1 MTTPFSTS
9 ITNPVNTKEY
19 EISNA
24 LYIKPQ
30 KGGNRGNLENPK
42 SEISTQFSDTIDD
55 TLFDHLIKQH
65 EYVPPSN
72 TKNKTRRK
80 TTKKPK
86 TRRPIRKLKM
96 RKSKKI
102 IH

>member
-30 KGGNRGNLENPK
+30 KGGNLENPK
-42 SEISTQFSDTIDD
+42 SEISTQFLDTIDD

-72 TKNKTRRK
+72 TTNKTRRK
-80 TTKKPK
+80 KTKKTKNTTTYSK
-86 TRRPIRKLKM
+86 T
-96 RKSKKI
+96 
-102 IH
+102 